1 MRAIIKVRKISMNSV
16 TLSRSFFINVQL
28 AVFAVVLS
36 FIFISMV
43 MPAPARAAGLTDDQ
57 VKAVVSLL
65 ESFNADQTTLMRV
78 NKALRGEGSLHASST
93 VLKQRP
99 EMGVRPLCE
108 LLKRE
113 LRRGSRGDD
122 VRELQKILAQDKEV
136 YAEGEVTG
144 YFGERTEA
152 AVKRLQAKL
161 GIVSSGEPT
170 STGYGMVGA
179 KTRAALIARCADNSG
194 KGNMNTFRPA
204 PESRFGTS
212 SNLRNVDQNDDVDED
227 NSEDGDESN
236 GEDDHTSYRA
246 PSTSSMLL
254 ASAAVSMTA
263 PFNLVTDFLS
273 NTFFVFGLY

>member
-1 MRAIIKVRKISMNSV
+1 VRAIIKVRKIIMNSV
-16 TLSRSFFINVQL
+16 TLSRSFFTNVQL
-28 AVFAVVLS
+28 AAFAVVLS
-36 FIFISMV
+36 FIFISV
-43 MPAPARAAGLTDDQ
+43 AMPAPARAAGLTDDQ

-113 LRRGSRGDD
+113 LRRGSQGDD
-122 VRELQKILAQDKEV
+122 VRELQKILAQDKEI

-144 YFGERTEA
+144 FFGERTEA

-161 GIVSSGEPT
+161 GIVSSGEPI
-170 STGYGMVGA
+170 STGYGLVGA
-179 KTRAALIARCADNSG
+179 KTRAALIARCADNRG

-204 PESRFGTS
+204 PVEGRFGTS
-212 SNLRNVDQNDDVDED
+212 SNLRNVDQNDNDNDNDDE
-227 NSEDGDESN
+227 
-236 GEDDHTSYRA
+236 GENDDSDDDSVSYK
-246 PSTSSMLL
+246 PSSASGLL
-254 ASAAVSMTA
+254 ASAATSMAA
-263 PFNLVTDFLS
+263 PFNLVTNLLS
-273 NTFFVFGLY
+273 NTFLALGLY

>member
-1 MRAIIKVRKISMNSV
+1 MKSV
-16 TLSRSFFINVQL
+16 TLFRSYFTNVQL
-28 AVFAVVLS
+28 AALAVVLS
-36 FIFISMV
+36 FIFVCMAV
-43 MPAPARAAGLTDDQ
+43 PTPTRAAGLTEDQ

-65 ESFNADQTTLMRV
+65 ESFNADQATLMRV

-93 VLKQRP
+93 ILKQRP

-161 GIVSSGEPT
+161 GIVASGDAV

-179 KTRAALIARCADNSG
+179 KTRAALMARCADNRG
-194 KGNMNTFRPA
+194 KGNMNTFRPT
-204 PESRFGTS
+204 PEGRFGTS
-212 SNLRNVDQNDDVDED
+212 SNLKDVDQNDDVDED
-227 NSEDGDESN
+227 ESEDGDESN
-236 GEDDHTSYRA
+236 REDDHTSYRA

-254 ASAAVSMTA
+254 ASAATSIAA
-263 PFNLVTDFLS
+263 PFSLVTNLLS
-273 NTFFVFGLY
+273 NTFLALGLY